1 MIFFVPLKNN
11 ILILYIFQ
19 ITYLRHFS
27 VFLIILKRN
36 HNDSKGGIKDGLV
49 AKSWAS
55 TINGAGWNN
64 YLVYEI

>member
-27 VFLIILKRN
+27 VFLIILTNSLKE
-36 HNDSKGGIKDGLV
+36 IKLKQMRSLESSDKVRRIQISLDI
-49 AKSWAS
+49 KKLS
-55 TINGAGWNN
+55 
-64 YLVYEI
+64 